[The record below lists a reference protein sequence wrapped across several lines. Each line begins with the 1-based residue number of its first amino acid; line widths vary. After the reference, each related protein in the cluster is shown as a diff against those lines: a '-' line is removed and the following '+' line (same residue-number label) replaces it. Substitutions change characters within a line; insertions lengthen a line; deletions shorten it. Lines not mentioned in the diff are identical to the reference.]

1 MGTYSR
7 MADEIEEFDH
17 MLDFFKEVY
26 SNTNIIKKNKFLKII
41 QFLYNFSSLGQIN
54 EASYIKNRLLPEYK
68 RLQSLTQIS
77 NNDLAESNDMLK
89 QLYEKLSS
97 SSLLETKH
105 YSNSEKYYNNR
116 IVELEK
122 RELELKNILAHNQN
136 ANKEQK
142 KVSEET
148 KKKLSGIE
156 NELNQKKRELEIKQK
171 QEDAKSDWE
180 QKINDTFTQLKD
192 YLKPIKQEH
201 NRLNVLYYVFA
212 GLSIITVIIIST
224 IEMNA
229 VYKLASNKDFPN
241 FEQYLMLFLPL
252 PIAGALMWG
261 FVFQMNRAQ
270 RQLIAI
276 SNNIHNINYIQGLLI
291 SINNLSPNINDGILR
306 INNALDKIISN
317 HLKNKPIISESELL
331 KEENKDKNSTVDLD
345 KLLKLIKTVKESV

>member
-1 MGTYSR
+1 MV
-7 MADEIEEFDH
+7 DDIEAFNDI
-17 MLDFFKEVY
+17 LDFFSDVHNSMNSSQKNNFLELINFFRDFSSFKHINVAN
-26 SNTNIIKKNKFLKII
+26 SIKNKL
-41 QFLYNFSSLGQIN
+41 Q
-54 EASYIKNRLLPEYK
+54 PEYE
-68 RLQSLTQIS
+68 RLRSLSKIS
-77 NNDLAESNDMLK
+77 NNDLEKSNNILK
-89 QLYEKLSS
+89 QFYENLSS
-97 SSLLETKH
+97 NNLLETEH

-116 IVELEK
+116 IEKLEK
-122 RELELKNILAHNQN
+122 RELELKSILARNQN
-136 ANKEQK
+136 ENKEQK
-142 KVSEET
+142 KLSEET
-148 KKKLSGIE
+148 RKKLLDIE

-192 YLKPIKQEH
+192 YLKPIEQEH

-212 GLSIITVIIIST
+212 GLSILTVIIISI
-224 IEMNA
+224 IEINA
-229 VYKLASNKDFPN
+229 VYKLASNEDFPN

-291 SINNLSPNINDGILR
+291 SINNLSPDINDSILR
-306 INNALDKIISN
+306 INKALDKIISN

-331 KEENKDKNSTVDLD
+331 KEEDKDKNSTVDLD
-345 KLLKLIKTVKESV
+345 KLLKIIKSVKESV